1 MNQLLNISEQKSSA
15 ITMSSREI
23 AELCQKEHRHVTRD
37 IETMFEQLGINSEG
51 YAHFW
56 THPQNGQT
64 YREFRLPQDLTLTL
78 ISGYSVKLRKRIID
92 RWQELENQQAVK
104 LPQSFAEALRLAA
117 DLEEEKQALLLENQQ
132 QSAQIESMESYFRSG
147 MTAPQFAKGLNG
159 VNSQQIN
166 EHLHQ
171 VRWLYKDASGDWRV
185 SSYARDRYMTEETSE
200 ITTHGRE
207 PKIKYK
213 PTLLKKGAAKL
224 YEWYM
229 QGKLTMKAN
238 WNGEYTQDKAVANG

>member
-1 MNQLLNISEQKSSA
+1 MNQLLNISEQKSST

-23 AELCQKEHRHVTRD
+23 AELVESRHDHVKRS
-37 IETMFEQLGINSEG
+37 IERLADKGIIQLPPLGEVKN
-51 YAHFW
+51 HL
-56 THPQNGQT
+56 GQT
-64 YREFRLPQDLTLTL
+64 VTEYRLIKRDTYIVVAQLSPEFTARL
-78 ISGYSVKLRKRIID
+78 VD

-117 DLEEEKQALLLENQQ
+117 DLEEQKQVLLLENQK
-132 QSAQIESMESYFRSG
+132 QSVQIESMASYFRTG

-171 VRWLYKDASGDWRV
+171 VRWLYKDSSGDWRV

-200 ITTHGRE
+200 ITAHGKD
-207 PKIKYK
+207 PIIKYK

-224 YEWYM
+224 YEWYT

-238 WNGEYTQDKAVANG
+238 WNGEFTQDKVVEL